1 MKKYSCCKKSIIIIQ
16 LALVLVMLIIPVKTY
31 AASIIGTGSNS
42 VATGGS
48 ETIDNAVKGADSFL
62 NEGKNFSVDSTEL
75 KNTSNFIYNI
85 LLGISMIIAVI
96 VGMILGIKYMSA
108 GSEDKAAIKETL
120 VPYLISCFL
129 IFGAFTIWKFI
140 INVLS

>member
-1 MKKYSCCKKSIIIIQ
+1 MKKNSSYKKNSIIIQ
-16 LALVLVMLIIPVKTY
+16 LLLILITIIVPTKNY
-31 AASIIGTGSNS
+31 ATPSTSGVSIA
-42 VATGGS
+42 ATGGT
-48 ETIDNAVKGADSFL
+48 ETIDNVVKGADSFL
-62 NEGKNFSVDSTEL
+62 EEGKNFSVDTTEL

-96 VGMILGIKYMSA
+96 VGMLLGIKYMSA

-120 VPYLISCFL
+120 VPYLISCCI
-129 IFGAFTIWKFI
+129 IFGAFAIWKFI

>member
-1 MKKYSCCKKSIIIIQ
+1 MKKHSYYKGSIIIIQ
-16 LALVLVMLIIPVKTY
+16 LLLIVVIAIIPVKTY
-31 AASIIGTGSNS
+31 AA
-42 VATGGS
+42 VAAS
-48 ETIDNAVKGADSFL
+48 ETIDNVVKGADSFL
-62 NEGKNFSVDSTEL
+62 EKGNNISVDKGEL
-75 KNTSNFIYNI
+75 KSTSNFIYNI

-96 VGMILGIKYMSA
+96 VGMLLGIKYMSA

-120 VPYLISCFL
+120 VPYIISCCL